1 MEAFFILDRT
11 LFCVGYK
18 SRYDS
23 FSKFAQSST
32 MDKFKKVFLA
42 VLTALCIAGWFR
54 FTHGWAI
61 WLQVLGTVVIVIA
74 FSSLSELF
82 GK

>member
-1 MEAFFILDRT
+1 MEACSFWVELYFALAINLCMILLQNWR
-11 LFCVGYK
+11 
-18 SRYDS
+18 
-23 FSKFAQSST
+23 QSST

-61 WLQVLGTVVIVIA
+61 WLQVMGTVVIVIA